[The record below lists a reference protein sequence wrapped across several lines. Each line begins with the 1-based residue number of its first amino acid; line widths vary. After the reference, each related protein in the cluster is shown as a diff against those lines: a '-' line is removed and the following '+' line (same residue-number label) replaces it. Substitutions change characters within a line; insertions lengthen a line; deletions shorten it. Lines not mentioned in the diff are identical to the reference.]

1 MKITLA
7 SHCSGDNGT
16 RAHQPAQSHLGT
28 PAMQTI
34 TERSSK
40 ADIITAAV
48 ELTDHQQSQIETLQ
62 QRQTILLALLG
73 ILAILQLI

>member
-1 MKITLA
+1 MGSEPHGLSTL
-7 SHCSGDNGT
+7 
-16 RAHQPAQSHLGT
+16 HLGK

-40 ADIITAAV
+40 AEILSAAA
-48 ELTDHQQSQIETLQ
+48 ELTDSQAQAIATLQ

-73 ILAILQLI
+73 ALAILQLI